1 MTPPVSIILNPSSG
15 AGNKPDA
22 IKALLRENGLDAG
35 IVEVAKGTDITALAM
50 RLLRDG
56 SHTLVAG
63 GGDGTV
69 SSVAAAVVQTQAL
82 LGILP
87 LGTLNHFAKDLKLPL
102 DLAGAVRTLK
112 TGTVRSVDLAE
123 VNGRAF
129 INNSGL
135 GLYASLVTQ
144 REKPI
149 VRIKS
154 AAAIRTPAFPSPR
167 NW

>member
-102 DLAGAVRTLK
+102 NLAGAVRTLK
-112 TGTVRSVDLAE
+112 TGTVRSVDVAE

-144 REKPI
+144 REKRQRLGQPKWI
-149 VRIKS
+149 AFFW
-154 AAAIRTPAFPSPR
+154 AAVAT
-167 NW
+167 